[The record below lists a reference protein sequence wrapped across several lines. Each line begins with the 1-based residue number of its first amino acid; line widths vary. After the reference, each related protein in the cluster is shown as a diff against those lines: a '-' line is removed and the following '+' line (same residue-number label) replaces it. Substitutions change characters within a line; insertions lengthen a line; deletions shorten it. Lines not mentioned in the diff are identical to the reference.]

1 MTRKNDIS
9 MGKHY
14 FVNLYDCPFEL
25 LNNELFVRSVIS
37 EAAIACKAT
46 LLTTT
51 SKSFHPQGVTALGL
65 LSESHISIHTW
76 PENGCAMV
84 DLCTCGLSRPELGC
98 YKIIEMLKAGD
109 HKIGKIER

>member
-1 MTRKNDIS
+1 MTRKNNIP

-14 FVNLYDCPFEL
+14 FVNLYDCPYKL
-25 LNNELFVRSVIS
+25 LNNELFLRRVIS
-37 EAAIACKAT
+37 EAAIASKAT
-46 LLTTT
+46 LLAIT

-76 PENGCAMV
+76 PEKGCAMV

-98 YKIIEMLKAGD
+98 YKIIDMLEAGD
-109 HKIGKIER
+109 HKIGQVER

>member
-1 MTRKNDIS
+1 MTRENDIS

-25 LNNELFVRSVIS
+25 LNNELFLRSVIN
-37 EAAIACKAT
+37 EAAIAAKAN
-46 LLTTT
+46 LLVVT

-84 DLCTCGLSRPELGC
+84 DICTCGLSRPELGC

-109 HKIGKIER
+109 HKMGKIER

>member
-25 LNNELFVRSVIS
+25 LNNELFVRRVIS

-109 HKIGKIER
+109 HKMGKRER